1 MRARQEVIMKDDTR
15 IALLE
20 QSIGHVNESLIR
32 IEKRFDRVETK
43 IDMLDNKINDASK
56 TSWSQFRWLMGI
68 IIAVGGTV
76 ITALIKGHIS

>member
-1 MRARQEVIMKDDTR
+1 MRDRHEVIMKDDTR

-43 IDMLDNKINDASK
+43 IDTLDNKINDASK
-56 TSWSQFRWLMGI
+56 TSWSQFRWIIGI
-68 IIAVGGTV
+68 VIALTGTV
-76 ITALIKGHIS
+76 ITALIKGHIA